1 MNSNTAGKETLYAAL
16 NPRGFKPQVKEIPLG
31 PRVPDLAGKVVYCIS
46 QPFGG
51 ADIFLRK
58 VAEALPLYAPGVR
71 AEYRKKPAFYGTDD
85 PELWEE
91 IAKEADAFIY
101 GCGA

>member
-1 MNSNTAGKETLYAAL
+1 MNSNKNGKEMLYVAL
-16 NPRGFKPQVKEIPLG
+16 NPRGIKPDVEEIPMG
-31 PRVPDLAGKVVYCIS
+31 SRVPDLDGKVVYCIS
-46 QPFGG
+46 QTFGG
-51 ADIFLRK
+51 ADIFLQK
-58 VAEALPLYAPGVR
+58 VAEALPHYAPGAR

-85 PELWEE
+85 PELWDE